1 MLQISEEELIEFI
14 KEETEYRDSQD
25 VFEDTYVEAVIA
37 GNNAD
42 SNDDKSYEE
51 DDEEDDD

>member
-25 VFEDTYVEAVIA
+25 VFEDTYVEAVIE
-37 GNNAD
+37 GNNSD

-51 DDEEDDD
+51 DEEDEDD

>member
-25 VFEDTYVEAVIA
+25 VFEDTYVEAVIE
-37 GNNAD
+37 GNNSD

-51 DDEEDDD
+51 DEED